1 MGCFYFCEVK
11 INLKTEGP
19 DGIEQGDY
27 VMKYRKSIIV
37 TLAITMLT
45 TSVSYA
51 QWGGILGGLLQAA
64 GERYIENSG
73 YSSQDKNNMREA
85 LNALS
90 SEINT
95 NQNARNAAKDAYEG
109 NYTGAVIQGAQ
120 TLMNATG
127 NYQYDTYLNS
137 ANQIN
142 NANREYKQDINNG
155 MDRDAALDK
164 RNTTIGY
171 SAAESAIELQDKIAR
186 ERAEKA
192 RQQREAERQSW
203 GNDNYY
209 STQSYNE
216 AKETTSS
223 YNANSV
229 KDTHDV
235 PEESWQILRDYSS
248 KHESDHSKNVDKTK
262 SFNSNAKT
270 LSTTNSVVFKT
281 DDGEYI
287 FLSIPFRYAGE
298 GFFVSYNNQSSK
310 AIHLCCNKA
319 SVKFKYYGNDKEQVY
334 TGACSFV
341 MPAHSDSKIAL
352 SAMFPNL
359 LNASSIESL
368 KVIFEN
374 TQITDEKG
382 LNENKNS
389 SNNSNGVGYNSDSD
403 THLLTKNRIVKLN
416 TDEGTIVALG
426 IDKESGRLFYNNMY
440 NDKVVRFRCG
450 KAIIKVKYVDADDE
464 QTITDACSIV
474 MPANTYDYLD
484 WSDVFFGISDTKVIE
499 SIKVLF
505 EETQVR

>member
-1 MGCFYFCEVK
+1 
-11 INLKTEGP
+11 
-19 DGIEQGDY
+19 
-27 VMKYRKSIIV
+27 MKYGKSTIIVLAILSIIISPTIV
-37 TLAITMLT
+37 CN
-45 TSVSYA
+45 A
-51 QWGGILGGLLQAA
+51 QSWGEILLGVGSALL
-64 GERYIENSG
+64 ENHIDNSSS
-73 YSSQDKNNMREA
+73 YSSQEKESMRNNINTINSA
-85 LNALS
+85 
-90 SEINT
+90 INT
-95 NQNARNAAKDAYEG
+95 NQNARNATKDAYNG

-120 TLMNATG
+120 TIMNATG

-192 RQQREAERQSW
+192 RQQREAERQLW
-203 GNDNYY
+203 DNDNYY

-216 AKETTSS
+216 AKTTTSS

-229 KDTHDV
+229 NDTHDV
-235 PEESWQILRDYSS
+235 PESSWQIRRDYLSNNESDYS
-248 KHESDHSKNVDKTK
+248 KHVDKNK

-270 LSTTNSVVFKT
+270 LSPTNSVVFKAN
-281 DDGEYI
+281 DEEYV
-287 FLSIPFRYAGE
+287 FLSIPHRNTGE
-298 GFFVSYNNQSSK
+298 NFFLSYSNQSGR
-310 AIHLCCNKA
+310 AIRLCCNRA
-319 SVKFKYYGNDKEQVY
+319 SVKVKYYGDNIEQ
-334 TGACSFV
+334 TFTSACSFV
-341 MPAHSDSKIAL
+341 MPARSDSKIAL

-359 LNASSIESL
+359 SNTSSIENI
-368 KVIFEN
+368 KVLFVD
-374 TQITDEKG
+374 TQITDEKV

-389 SNNSNGVGYNSDSD
+389 SNNSNSIGYNNSD
-403 THLLTKNRIVKLN
+403 TYLLTKNRIVKLN

-440 NDKVVRFRCG
+440 NDRVVRFSCG
-450 KAIIKVKYVDADDE
+450 KAIIKVKYFDADDE

-474 MPANTYDYLD
+474 MHANTYDYLD
-484 WSDVFFGISDTKVIE
+484 WPDVFFSISDTKVIE

-505 EETQVR
+505 EETQVK

>member
-1 MGCFYFCEVK
+1 
-11 INLKTEGP
+11 
-19 DGIEQGDY
+19 
-27 VMKYRKSIIV
+27 
-37 TLAITMLT
+37 MLP

-51 QWGGILGGLLQAA
+51 QFWEALKEIGKGVGSVVL
-64 GERYIENSG
+64 ENYIDNNPN
-73 YSSQDKNNMREA
+73 YSSEVKQSMKND
-85 LNALS
+85 LNT
-90 SEINT
+90 INNAINI
-95 NQNARNAAKDAYEG
+95 NQNAANATRDAYNG

-120 TLMNATG
+120 TIMNATG

-142 NANREYKQDINNG
+142 NANREYNQNINNG
-155 MDRDAALDK
+155 MDCQEALDK

-192 RQQREAERQSW
+192 RQQREAERQSL
-203 GNDNYY
+203 GNESYY
-209 STQSYNE
+209 STHSYNE
-216 AKETTSS
+216 ANTTTSS

-229 KDTHDV
+229 KDTRDV
-235 PEESWQILRDYSS
+235 PESSWQTLRDYSS
-248 KHESDHSKNVDKTK
+248 KNEPVSSKNVDKNK
-262 SFNSNAKT
+262 AFNSNAKT
-270 LSTTNSVVFKT
+270 LSPTNCVVFKT

-310 AIHLCCNKA
+310 AIRLCCNEA
-319 SVKFKYYGNDKEQVY
+319 SVKFKYYGNNIEQTY
-334 TGACSFV
+334 TGACSFN

-359 LNASSIESL
+359 LNASSIESI

-374 TQITDEKG
+374 TQITDEKD

-416 TDEGTIVALG
+416 TEEGAIVALG
-426 IDKESGRLFYNNMY
+426 IDKDSGRLFYNNMY
-440 NDKVVRFRCG
+440 NDRNVKLSCNKVS
-450 KAIIKVKYVDADDE
+450 IKVKYVDDEYE
-464 QTITDACSIV
+464 QTITDACSII
-474 MPANTYDYLD
+474 MHANTYDYLD
-484 WSDVFFGISDTKVIE
+484 WSDVFFSISDTKVIE
-499 SIKVLF
+499 TIKVLF
-505 EETQVR
+505 EGTQVR